1 MDNDFGTNKVEMALD
16 GVLKIQEGK
25 KKVKEAMEA
34 HRKRLAYRQRMLV
47 KKDANEKI
55 ELRKAELT
63 GAEWDG
69 FRVED
74 VQLKARVEEELSP
87 CEKAFKAFDIDGDSV
102 ITIDEVIDYLLSVP
116 PDDRPNGLKDINP
129 FQKKKMRKRLEGM
142 DTDNDGKLSFDE
154 FS

>member
-1 MDNDFGTNKVEMALD
+1 
-16 GVLKIQEGK
+16 
-25 KKVKEAMEA
+25 MEA

-47 KKDANEKI
+47 KKDAQTI
-55 ELRKAELT
+55 ELREAEKT

-74 VQLKARVEEELSP
+74 VQLTTRVEAELSP

-102 ITIDEVIDYLLSVP
+102 ITIDEVIEYLLSVK

-142 DTDNDGKLSFDE
+142 DTDSDGKLSFEE
-154 FS
+154 FSAWWAEHNED